1 MSHIFVL
8 FFSYAWTGPHPIQNV
23 RTFWV
28 FYSVYGVVCC
38 VWWGVFGTLQMARAT
53 ITGFQA
59 CFITSP
65 SLYLMSQ
72 YEVTVFWMLLI
83 SILIFCMRENVVQ
96 NRRQKEVK
104 FEKDKEEKI
113 EEAKSSIFV
122 EEEQKDMQKRY
133 DSEEE
138 EEDDE
143 IVEFDRDR
151 DLKFLDSCST

>member
-1 MSHIFVL
+1 
-8 FFSYAWTGPHPIQNV
+8 
-23 RTFWV
+23 
-28 FYSVYGVVCC
+28 
-38 VWWGVFGTLQMARAT
+38 
-53 ITGFQA
+53 
-59 CFITSP
+59 
-65 SLYLMSQ
+65 MSQ

-96 NRRQKEVK
+96 NQRQKEVK